1 MVLPLSPYAVAAGSN
16 ELLGF
21 NSFSNC
27 SSSPCQATMKSCSAP
42 FSVDLAMHGSAM
54 PNTGPLTAPP
64 TASMIHKTE
73 QMQHSDPKFHTE
85 MQPIVFDG
93 QMNCGSGY
101 DLRSISL
108 FGSGIFQQQPYLMPG
123 VKTPNFEPRLP
134 YHPAVSNYAAH
145 LNYGINYA
153 VPPCASRPPASS
165 YGRSCEGD
173 SVLLANSYALQEV
186 QHRAVMQQPNQSLF
200 GKQLQNEHATVKTRT
215 REKYRVVYST
225 YQRLELEK
233 EFCYNRFITVERRT
247 QLAHMLGL
255 TSRQIKI
262 WFQNR
267 RAKEKKIQAR
277 EVSSSVKAP
286 PSVCAINKGMVEV
299 DATTG
304 NGDLLLNHADSPPS
318 MTTTPVMSPC
328 QMIPYGY

>member
-1 MVLPLSPYAVAAGSN
+1 MVLPLSPYTLAPSSSD
-16 ELLGF
+16 LRGF

-27 SSSPCQATMKSCSAP
+27 STSPCQATMKSCSAP
-42 FSVDLAMHGSAM
+42 FSVDLAMQGSVM
-54 PNTGPLTAPP
+54 PGVPNSGPMMTPP
-64 TASMIHKTE
+64 TTSVLHKAEQIHPPDLKL
-73 QMQHSDPKFHTE
+73 HTE

-108 FGSGIFQQQPYLMPG
+108 FGSSIFQQQPYLLPG
-123 VKTPNFEPRLP
+123 VKTPNFEHRLP
-134 YHPAVSNYAAH
+134 YHPAASNYSH

-153 VPPCASRPPASS
+153 VPCASRPGSS
-165 YGRSCEGD
+165 YGRSPEGD
-173 SVLLANSYALQEV
+173 SVLLANPYALQDV
-186 QHRAVMQQPNQSLF
+186 QHRAAAHPNQALF
-200 GKQLQNEHATVKTRT
+200 GKPLQDEHATAKTRT

-233 EFCYNRFITVERRT
+233 EFCYNRFITVDRRT

-277 EVSSSVKAP
+277 EVSSVKP
-286 PSVCAINKGMVEV
+286 PPIVSANNKGIAEV
-299 DATTG
+299 DGAME
-304 NGDLLLNHADSPPS
+304 NGDHVLLNRADSPMQAPA
-318 MTTTPVMSPC
+318 MSPC
-328 QMIPYGY
+328 ELLRYSY

>member
-1 MVLPLSPYAVAAGSN
+1 MVLPLSPYTVAAGSN
-16 ELLGF
+16 ELRGF

-27 SSSPCQATMKSCSAP
+27 SPSPCQATMKSCSAP
-42 FSVDLAMHGSAM
+42 FSVDLAMHGSVM
-54 PNTGPLTAPP
+54 PNSGPLTTPP
-64 TASMIHKTE
+64 TASMLHKTE
-73 QMQHSDPKFHTE
+73 QIQHSDPKFHTE

-134 YHPAVSNYAAH
+134 YHSAVSNYAH

-153 VPPCASRPPASS
+153 VPPCASRPASS
-165 YGRSCEGD
+165 YGRSSEGD
-173 SVLLANSYALQEV
+173 SVLLANPYALQEV
-186 QHRAVMQQPNQSLF
+186 QHRAAMQQPNQSLF

-277 EVSSSVKAP
+277 EVSLVKAP
-286 PSVCAINKGMVEV
+286 PGVCALSSKGIVE
-299 DATTG
+299 AESTTG
-304 NGDLLLNHADSPPS
+304 NGDLLLNHPDSSPS
-318 MTTTPVMSPC
+318 MTTPMMSPC
-328 QMIPYGY
+328 QMMPYGY